1 MKLWRPLA
9 SLTLFLA
16 ALLATTEP
24 NEAATITVGPGQ
36 SIQAAVN
43 AAAAG
48 DTVRVQAGVHAEQ
61 VSITKRLTLQG
72 DSGAVIDGS
81 CSREFGVFIGTP
93 SVTDVVVRGFE
104 IRNTRGSGVR
114 IENDDDA
121 PMSQA
126 PRNITVDDN
135 YIHDFWCNQSGD
147 PFGVAGVSSWYGGPN
162 ITITDNT
169 IKYRGALS
177 DTASGQRSDA
187 DGIFFGSTN
196 SRPSGGGHYVAR
208 NRIVGGWDGLGG
220 GDEAEVAGT
229 LHKNSTV
236 ENNVIMTCDDDGIQA
251 EGGGQNVRIRNNTI
265 SGCLIGIAIA
275 SPQTGPT
282 YVEGNVISGL
292 FNACYKVGNGPGTG
306 VTYLTGNRCTG
317 PKGMQQTDPN
327 HVSLVLRQNC
337 WNQGGYIFELPYGP
351 TSGLDFDEDVMYST
365 GTPFKWNGGVTYGS
379 LAAFQAATGDELNGV
394 WSQTCSGGGPTPTL
408 TPSPTPTPPPPASCT
423 APTIL
428 STTDTNPSGGGI
440 VGFSWSAV
448 NGASTYRITRRSGTS
463 WVGLG
468 TTANRSWSGTDPS
481 DDPEYRVYV
490 ATGTCTP
497 TPGPATTFDPS
508 GFSAQCAAPTI
519 ESTSDTNS
527 SGGGTVTFSWGAVPG
542 ASTYRITRRSGT
554 SWVGLG
560 TTANRS
566 WSGTDPADD
575 PDYRVYLATG
585 TCTPVPGPATTFD
598 P

>member
-1 MKLWRPLA
+1 MPRQLLIVI
-9 SLTLFLA
+9 TLLSILGLGYMVA
-16 ALLATTEP
+16 ARSSS
-24 NEAATITVGPGQ
+24 AATITVGPGQ
-36 SIQAAVN
+36 SIQAATITVAPGQSIQTAIN
-43 AAAAG
+43 AALSG
-48 DTVRVQAGVHAEQ
+48 DTVHVQAGVHAEQ
-61 VSITKRLTLQG
+61 VSITKPLTLEG
-72 DSGAVIDGS
+72 DAGAVIDGS

-93 SVTDVVVRGFE
+93 GVSGVVVRGFE

-114 IENDDDA
+114 IEHDDDL
-121 PMSQA
+121 PMSSA
-126 PRNITVDDN
+126 PRNITVDES

-379 LAAFQAATGDELNGV
+379 LAAFQAATGDEVNGT
-394 WSQTCSGGGPTPTL
+394 WSQTCPSGSPTSTPTPTAVSTSTPTPTL
-408 TPSPTPTPPPPASCT
+408 TPTATVPAASPTATSIATSTATAAPSTPTSTPTAVPPTATPTSTPSATATSSPSVPPNPT
-423 APTIL
+423 ATPAPDRRCRIQ
-428 STTDTNPSGGGI
+428 DRQGG
-440 VGFSWSAV
+440 
-448 NGASTYRITRRSGTS
+448 S
-463 WVGLG
+463 WVWVVGEWRQQPDG
-468 TTANRSWSGTDPS
+468 SWACIVLVRP
-481 DDPEYRVYV
+481 Y
-490 ATGTCTP
+490 
-497 TPGPATTFDPS
+497 
-508 GFSAQCAAPTI
+508 
-519 ESTSDTNS
+519 
-527 SGGGTVTFSWGAVPG
+527 
-542 ASTYRITRRSGT
+542 
-554 SWVGLG
+554 
-560 TTANRS
+560 
-566 WSGTDPADD
+566 
-575 PDYRVYLATG
+575 
-585 TCTPVPGPATTFD
+585 
-598 P
+598 

>member
-1 MKLWRPLA
+1 MGSLRPRRLPLSLVLVGFCIVASYALLTRAPAAPPVIVKTHGLWRRALA
-9 SLTLFLA
+9 VLLLVVA
-16 ALLATTEP
+16 VGLALLLGSGRGQ
-24 NEAATITVGPGQ
+24 AATITVAPGQ
-36 SIQAAVN
+36 SIQAAIN
-43 AAAAG
+43 AALSG
-48 DTVRVQAGVHAEQ
+48 DTVHVQAGVYAEQ
-61 VSITKRLTLQG
+61 VSITKPLTLEG
-72 DSGAVIDGS
+72 DAGAVIEGS

-93 SVTDVVVRGFE
+93 GVSGVVVRGFE

-147 PFGVAGVSSWYGGPN
+147 PFGVAGVSSWYGGSN

-236 ENNVIMTCDDDGIQA
+236 ENNVIMTCDDDGLQI
-251 EGGGQNVRIRNNTI
+251 EGGGENVRIQRNTI

-275 SPQTGPT
+275 SPQTGPM

-365 GTPFKWNGGVTYGS
+365 GTPFKWNGGVTYSS
-379 LAAFQAATGDELNGV
+379 LAAFQVGTGQEENGT
-394 WSQTCSGGGPTPTL
+394 WSQTCPSGSPTSTPTSSVSTSTPTPTL
-408 TPSPTPTPPPPASCT
+408 TPTATVPAASPTATLTSTATPTATSLPTSTPTAVPATATSTSMPTATSTPAIPPSPTATPTPDRRC
-423 APTIL
+423 
-428 STTDTNPSGGGI
+428 
-440 VGFSWSAV
+440 
-448 NGASTYRITRRSGTS
+448 RIQDRQRGS
-463 WVGLG
+463 WV
-468 TTANRSWSGTDPS
+468 
-481 DDPEYRVYV
+481 YV
-490 ATGTCTP
+490 VGEWVQQPDGGWVCSIP
-497 TPGPATTFDPS
+497 NPARPF
-508 GFSAQCAAPTI
+508 
-519 ESTSDTNS
+519 
-527 SGGGTVTFSWGAVPG
+527 
-542 ASTYRITRRSGT
+542 
-554 SWVGLG
+554 
-560 TTANRS
+560 
-566 WSGTDPADD
+566 
-575 PDYRVYLATG
+575 
-585 TCTPVPGPATTFD
+585 
-598 P
+598 